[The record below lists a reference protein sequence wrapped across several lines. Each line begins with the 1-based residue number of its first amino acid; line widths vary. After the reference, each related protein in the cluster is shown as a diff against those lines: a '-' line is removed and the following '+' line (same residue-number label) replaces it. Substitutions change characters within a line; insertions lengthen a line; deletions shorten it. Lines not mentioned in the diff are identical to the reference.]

1 MEQKFSEITLT
12 LKDLKEA
19 EQILKQGCTGQVSL
33 VITENRVVGAKS
45 PEASEGFAI
54 EPKVVHC
61 MYGCKNGADIKKAIE
76 QQKGVVTSKC

>member
-1 MEQKFSEITLT
+1 VEQKFSEVTLT

-19 EQILKQGCTGQVSL
+19 EQILKQGCTGQVTL
-33 VITENRVVGAKS
+33 VIAESRVVGAKS
-45 PEASEGFAI
+45 PEVSEGFSI

-61 MYGCKNGADIKKAIE
+61 MYGCKKDDDIKKAIQ